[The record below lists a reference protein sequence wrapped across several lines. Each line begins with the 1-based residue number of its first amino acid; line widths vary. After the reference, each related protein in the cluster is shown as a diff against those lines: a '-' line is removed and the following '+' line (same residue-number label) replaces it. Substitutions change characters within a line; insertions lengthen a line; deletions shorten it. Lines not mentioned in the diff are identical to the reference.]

1 MDIVKDIRGNVVNVG
16 DKIKFMYCDFD
27 KPQERKYIT
36 SKISKIDYEE
46 KEVYMENGYSC
57 RYSILSKYEREHLS
71 EKEKELYDNR
81 IGGEKVD

>member
-1 MDIVKDIRGNVVNVG
+1 MDIVRDIKGNVVNVG
-16 DKIKFMYCDFD
+16 DKIKFIYCEFG
-27 KPQERKYIT
+27 KLQERKYIT

-46 KEVYMENGYSC
+46 KEVYMESGHSC
-57 RYSILSKYEREHLS
+57 RYSILSEYEREHLT

>member
-1 MDIVKDIRGNVVNVG
+1 MDIVKDIKGNVVNIG
-16 DKIKFMYCDFD
+16 DKIKFMYWDFD

-46 KEVYMENGYSC
+46 KEVYMESGHSC
-57 RYSILSKYEREHLS
+57 RYSILSDYEREHLS
-71 EKEKELYDNR
+71 EKEKKYYDNR